1 MEELKEN
8 QQKVHTRRIYPV
20 LKVSSMFILLVKW
33 NPMSTLSPRYFG
45 EVNIL
50 IRLNTIQDTAHRY

>member
-1 MEELKEN
+1 MEELKET
-8 QQKVHTRRIYPV
+8 QQKEHPRRIYPV